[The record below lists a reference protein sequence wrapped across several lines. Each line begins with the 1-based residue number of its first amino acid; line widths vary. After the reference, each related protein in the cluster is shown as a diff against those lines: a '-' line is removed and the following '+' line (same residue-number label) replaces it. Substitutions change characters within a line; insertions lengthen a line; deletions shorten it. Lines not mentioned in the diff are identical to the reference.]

1 LQIETLIPVPPDF
14 TGFPQTQAGGPPV
27 DPAPFNHA
35 TKIAV
40 LKVQHKIQALGD
52 PGFHKVD

>member
-40 LKVQHKIQALGD
+40 LKVRHKI
-52 PGFHKVD
+52 

>member
-1 LQIETLIPVPPDF
+1 LIPVPEDF
-14 TGFPQTQAGGPPV
+14 TGYPHTCLGSPPV

-40 LKVQHKIQALGD
+40 LKVWR
-52 PGFHKVD
+52 KV